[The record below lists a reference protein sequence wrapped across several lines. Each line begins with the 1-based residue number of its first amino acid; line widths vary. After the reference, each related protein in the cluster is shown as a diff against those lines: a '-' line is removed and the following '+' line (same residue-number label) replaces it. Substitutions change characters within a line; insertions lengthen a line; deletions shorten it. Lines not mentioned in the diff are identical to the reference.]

1 MADEYSWTGNGAAGD
16 WNDPNNWTDITNP
29 ANTGGVPGAGDYVEF
44 DTDAQLNAPG
54 AVGQWIDIEANVSL
68 NGGSI
73 TPTEQVGSPLIIGE
87 SGTGS
92 LTLTGGATGNIV
104 SSNGNGIVWDGVAI
118 AVLGGSAGTLI
129 LTGASTLTTTG
140 AFAGDGTSVITISG
154 GAQLTV
160 NSAPTDPTAYALSLD
175 APGTAYVPSQTAING
190 TGTGLMTVSSGSSL
204 IVNAGG
210 LGIGGSGAG
219 YLLQVTAG
227 GTVTVNDTNNGIIMA
242 PESYETS
249 LLTVTG
255 QGATLTDAGVL
266 DAGYGGNATVIVSQG
281 ATVSIG
287 AQNSNL
293 AQDASVLLGDATG
306 STGYMF
312 VTDANTTVTVNGQ
325 VDIGADGT
333 GILIESNGA
342 SMTTGDPTGGTI
354 SGIDIG
360 YDDNSIGAL
369 IVQGSNTTL
378 TNTGQFTVGDDGN
391 GLFIAANGAQIT
403 TSINANLDESGF
415 EVASGNGSTG
425 TVYIIGQ
432 GTSLTA
438 SDIDLI
444 SDGTANVTVS
454 AGAQVTDSGDFN
466 LDPLADGTV
475 DFTVTDNN
483 TLLSVAGTVY
493 VGGQGGGIATLNFL
507 NGATLDQPADLIIA
521 PYVAP
526 TAANPTTD
534 PNTGFS
540 LDYVQTVNVGAGAT
554 LYVNQIIVGQAGHG
568 LLTTNG
574 GTIIA
579 DDTVTIGDQSTAQG
593 RLIVDGDDASLEGAD
608 MTVGNDGKGLLSIGN
623 GNDVTTDGDA
633 TIGANADGTGSVL
646 VGDGTGTGAAD
657 WEISGTLTDGGGG
670 KGVLT
675 VADSDLSVGGD
686 FVIGDQAGSNG
697 QATFTAGSLSM
708 DGGTITVG
716 NQGKGS
722 LLFQTGSTLA
732 PDSDLNVPSVVV
744 GAVLG
749 ASGTMTVTD
758 AGTSVEIDDLTVGD
772 AGTGSLKVAAGGQ
785 LQVDGTADI
794 GAGVVG
800 AIQNLTLDTQGLMSV
815 VGDLSLGE
823 AGIVAVNV
831 KDGAQ
836 LAGDSNVTLGE
847 DAASSAAVT
856 VTGVFTPESG
866 PPTPSGLG
874 FGLTLTVG
882 DAGIGKLTISSGALV
897 APTPG
902 GTGVIDVA
910 AQAQSQGTVTLSGTG
925 SQLQG
930 TTLYLGGTADGAGG
944 LGKMSVA
951 TGSTV
956 SLSGEALLYTD
967 ASLTLSGGTFS
978 AAALTID
985 NAAAASGYGTIDGPV
1000 TDDGGITASGGVF
1013 DLAGAL
1019 SGTGTAVIKANSTL
1033 ELGDGASGA
1042 KIQFKGSDA
1051 TLQIGD
1057 SGSVSST
1064 ISGFTFGDTID
1075 LVGVTATSAEDTKGT
1090 LDVYDDTTLVNSFK
1104 VSGNYEDANF
1114 DVNPSADGSAITLDP
1129 SQPPGLP
1136 VVTSNPITISVPQ
1149 SIEGA
1154 AGTAVNVNGLSVND
1168 SVSGATITVELL
1180 TTTGLLSANTD
1191 ATGGGGTITNA
1202 PDGTGLIITG
1212 TLDQV
1217 NADLTT
1223 VTYTATAVGADTIE
1237 AFASDTANDA
1247 DSDSTAVTTPDE
1259 APTLMVP
1266 GAQTVTAGTATPIA
1280 GIGITDSLSTGAT
1293 FTVTIS
1299 DATGTLSADEDGAS
1313 TTTGDGTDTLTISGD
1328 LTDVNDDLASLDYTG
1343 ASTGFAATATD
1354 TIAISVDDGNGGDTQ
1369 GTVGVTIDQAPDET
1383 PIVEA
1388 PTSEFATAGTPLAI
1402 TGVSLIGSDT
1412 PQNSFTV
1419 IVSAET
1425 GTLGDT
1431 AFGAS
1436 TVSGIGTGYLTISGD
1451 YTDVNSD
1458 LSALTYIGAAPLF
1471 GALGTDTI
1479 DFFAT
1484 DSFGLSGNASTS
1496 VQVAAPG
1503 FFVWT
1508 LPIDGSFGDATNWT
1522 PNGVPDAEATAVFG
1536 SGIYIVSGTGAAGAV
1551 QVAGTPTF
1559 TGAISVDGLA
1569 GTSQAVA
1576 IADGGALTVSGGS
1589 LTTTGSVDV
1598 AQGSLTL
1605 NNGATGNFSG
1615 NGDAGPTYAL
1625 QIGIAQYNSGSF
1637 YGDGTV
1643 KVDGSGTILTT
1654 DTGILV
1660 GAGGSGTLTISN
1672 GAAVSTGDTL
1682 GAALAETDIG
1692 DVGEG
1697 TVTVTGTGSSL
1708 TTAAPLV
1715 IAAATIPTAV

>member
-73 TPTEQVGSPLIIGE
+73 APTEQVGSPLIIGE

-92 LTLTGGATGNIV
+92 LTLTGGATGDIV

-281 ATVSIG
+281 AAVSIG

-378 TNTGQFTVGDDGN
+378 TNTGQFTVGDYGN

-403 TSINANLDESGF
+403 TSINANLDEFGF

-438 SDIDLI
+438 SNIDLI

-454 AGAQVTDSGDFN
+454 AGALVTDNGDFN

-910 AQAQSQGTVTLSGTG
+910 AQTQSQGTVTLSGTG

-1051 TLQIGD
+1051 ALQIGD

-1090 LDVYDDTTLVNSFK
+1090 LDVYYDTTLVNSFK

-1280 GIGITDSLSTGAT
+1280 GIGITELIEHGR
-1293 FTVTIS
+1293 
-1299 DATGTLSADEDGAS
+1299 
-1313 TTTGDGTDTLTISGD
+1313 D
-1328 LTDVNDDLASLDYTG
+1328 LHRYDLRRHRH
-1343 ASTGFAATATD
+1343 F
-1354 TIAISVDDGNGGDTQ
+1354 
-1369 GTVGVTIDQAPDET
+1369 VGR
-1383 PIVEA
+1383 
-1388 PTSEFATAGTPLAI
+1388 
-1402 TGVSLIGSDT
+1402 
-1412 PQNSFTV
+1412 
-1419 IVSAET
+1419 
-1425 GTLGDT
+1425 
-1431 AFGAS
+1431 
-1436 TVSGIGTGYLTISGD
+1436 
-1451 YTDVNSD
+1451 
-1458 LSALTYIGAAPLF
+1458 
-1471 GALGTDTI
+1471 
-1479 DFFAT
+1479 
-1484 DSFGLSGNASTS
+1484 
-1496 VQVAAPG
+1496 
-1503 FFVWT
+1503 
-1508 LPIDGSFGDATNWT
+1508 
-1522 PNGVPDAEATAVFG
+1522 
-1536 SGIYIVSGTGAAGAV
+1536 
-1551 QVAGTPTF
+1551 
-1559 TGAISVDGLA
+1559 
-1569 GTSQAVA
+1569 
-1576 IADGGALTVSGGS
+1576 
-1589 LTTTGSVDV
+1589 
-1598 AQGSLTL
+1598 
-1605 NNGATGNFSG
+1605 
-1615 NGDAGPTYAL
+1615 
-1625 QIGIAQYNSGSF
+1625 
-1637 YGDGTV
+1637 
-1643 KVDGSGTILTT
+1643 
-1654 DTGILV
+1654 
-1660 GAGGSGTLTISN
+1660 
-1672 GAAVSTGDTL
+1672 
-1682 GAALAETDIG
+1682 
-1692 DVGEG
+1692 
-1697 TVTVTGTGSSL
+1697 
-1708 TTAAPLV
+1708 
-1715 IAAATIPTAV
+1715 